1 MVDQIKK
8 EKPHTRRR
16 RAKAVAKQNI
26 ADTEAS
32 RRRLKN
38 DFVVHK
44 SVAIK
49 INWGKNARL
58 IRFVVSGSSTARS
71 RSWRRSRQL
80 PARECIFYSFFFC
93 IWGGAR
99 VTLVLKLKLLLH
111 SCT

>member
-58 IRFVVSGSSTARS
+58 IRFVVSGSSTARRRS
-71 RSWRRSRQL
+71 RSWRRSRQ
-80 PARECIFYSFFFC
+80 
-93 IWGGAR
+93 
-99 VTLVLKLKLLLH
+99 
-111 SCT
+111 